1 MRHAI
6 TECVSA
12 GGGVVNGPTSK
23 ILRTYVIGAGIAV
36 ITDQGGAITTIAGI
50 TTKSVLTV
58 I

>member
-12 GGGVVNGPTSK
+12 GGGVLDGPTSK
-23 ILRTYVIGAGIAV
+23 ILRAYVIRADIAI
-36 ITDQGGAITTIAGI
+36 ITDQSGAITTIAGI
-50 TTKSVLTV
+50 TTKPVLTV